1 MAERGRHQTRK
12 RGLLSGNNFS
22 MDVIHSEA
30 ELSTHL
36 KDFLN
41 KDGRMT
47 MPKRFPES
55 FHRMAFYWVLQDL
68 TRNQKP
74 FSYVLWVVYL
84 FKLSLCWGVEQHLS
98 TKKMNETRYQLKTET
113 PSWRK

>member
-1 MAERGRHQTRK
+1 
-12 RGLLSGNNFS
+12 

-98 TKKMNETRYQLKTET
+98 TK
-113 PSWRK
+113 